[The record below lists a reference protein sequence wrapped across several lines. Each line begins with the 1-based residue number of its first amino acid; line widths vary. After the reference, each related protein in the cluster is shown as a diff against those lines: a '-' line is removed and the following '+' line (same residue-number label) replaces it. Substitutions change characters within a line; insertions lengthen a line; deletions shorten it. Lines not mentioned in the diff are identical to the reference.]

1 MILQVQNPQFRTHV
15 PSTCR
20 NLQQGQVHSFAVL
33 HLHRI
38 SGDDISKNLMNEAID
53 LKTKNPKNEQDI
65 LDYQTTLLE
74 SYGWYKVNM

>member
-1 MILQVQNPQFRTHV
+1 MLPESVI
-15 PSTCR
+15 S

-38 SGDDISKNLMNEAID
+38 SGDISKNLMKQSIWKP
-53 LKTKNPKNEQDI
+53 KTPKIEQDI
-65 LDYQTTLLE
+65 LNYQTTLLE